1 MSETND
7 QLLTEVRGRAL
18 HVTFNR
24 PEARNAMTFAMYQG
38 LADACARVDADP
50 DLRVL
55 VLRGAGGR
63 AFVAGTDIAQFRGF
77 TGADGVEYEKT
88 IDEILGALAAV
99 QKPVVAIIDGH
110 CVGGGLGIAACA
122 DIRVASERASFSV
135 PIAKTLGN
143 TLSVNTL
150 RRLVR
155 AFGEP
160 RTASMLL
167 MARRVD
173 AQEALLSGFV
183 TEVAEDLDE
192 AAERVVEQVAGG
204 APLTQWSIKENLR
217 RLNAAGGEVDDSDV
231 VSTVY
236 GSEDFAGAV
245 EAFLTKGTREWTGT
259 RSEERR
265 VGKECR
271 SRWSPYH

>member
-1 MSETND
+1 MTMSETND

-24 PEARNAMTFAMYQG
+24 PDARNAMTFAMYQG

-173 AQEALLSGFV
+173 AQEALLSGFL
-183 TEVAEDLDE
+183 TEVADDLDA

-217 RLNAAGGEVDDSDV
+217 RLNAGAEVDDSDV

-245 EAFLTKGTREWTGT
+245 EAFLTKDTREWTGT
-259 RSEERR
+259 
-265 VGKECR
+265 
-271 SRWSPYH
+271 

>member
-1 MSETND
+1 
-7 QLLTEVRGRAL
+7 
-18 HVTFNR
+18 
-24 PEARNAMTFAMYQG
+24 
-38 LADACARVDADP
+38 VDADP

-173 AQEALLSGFV
+173 AQEALLSGFL
-183 TEVAEDLDE
+183 TEVADDLDA

-217 RLNAAGGEVDDSDV
+217 RLNAGAEVDDSDV

-245 EAFLTKGTREWTGT
+245 EAFLTKDTREWTGT
-259 RSEERR
+259 
-265 VGKECR
+265 
-271 SRWSPYH
+271 

>member
-1 MSETND
+1 MSEATGNQAAD
-7 QLLTEVRGRAL
+7 EAREQLLTEVRGRAL

-24 PEARNAMTFAMYQG
+24 PEARNAMTFAMYRG

-50 DLRVL
+50 DLCAL

-77 TGADGVEYEKT
+77 TGEDGVAYEQT
-88 IDEILGALAAV
+88 IDEILGTLAAV
-99 QKPVVAIIDGH
+99 QKPVIAVIDGH
-110 CVGGGLGIAACA
+110 CVGGGLGIACCA
-122 DIRVASERASFSV
+122 DIRIASDRASFSV

-143 TLSVNTL
+143 TLSANTL
-150 RRLVR
+150 RRMVR

-167 MARRVD
+167 LARRID
-173 AQEALLSGFV
+173 AQEARESGFL
-183 TEVAEDLDE
+183 TEVAADLDE
-192 AAERVVEQVAGG
+192 AAERIVDQVVSG

-217 RLNAAGGEVDDSDV
+217 RLQAGGEVDDSDV

-236 GSEDFAGAV
+236 GSDDFAGAV
-245 EAFLTKGTREWTGT
+245 DAFLTKGSWEWMG
-259 RSEERR
+259 R
-265 VGKECR
+265 
-271 SRWSPYH
+271 